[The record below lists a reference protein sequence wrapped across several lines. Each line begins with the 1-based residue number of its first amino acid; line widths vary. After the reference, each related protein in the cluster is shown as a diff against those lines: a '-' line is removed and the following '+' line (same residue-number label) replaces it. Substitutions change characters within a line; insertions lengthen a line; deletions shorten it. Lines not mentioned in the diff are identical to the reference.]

1 MSHADVA
8 VRRCTRPENMRC
20 EAEGIRPAGNSMLK
34 PKSYARLILFV
45 LPGFLALALPLRAQ
59 KHDLALSLGGF
70 VGQTRGFNSP
80 TTGRVDISA
89 DKSFGANC
97 GYRLLHSNAADL
109 FGELQFVAIPN
120 QRLTSANAV
129 VPRLYASLYV
139 APGFRVKFFP
149 EARLSPWGALGGGY
163 ALYEEADRLSN
174 GQVTSNRFLSRGVL
188 DFGGGLDYR
197 LFRFVGLRVEA
208 RDFYS
213 DNPNVN
219 VHLDSS

>member
-1 MSHADVA
+1 M
-8 VRRCTRPENMRC
+8 M
-20 EAEGIRPAGNSMLK
+20 NSWLG
-34 PKSYARLILFV
+34 PKRYARLILFF
-45 LPGFLALALPLRAQ
+45 LLGFLALALPLRAQ
-59 KHDLALSLGGF
+59 KQDLTLSLGGF

-89 DKSFGANC
+89 DKNFGVNY
-97 GYRLLHSNAADL
+97 GYRFLHSNAADL
-109 FGELQFVAIPN
+109 FGELEFVAIPN
-120 QRLTSANAV
+120 QQLTSVSTV

-139 APGFRVKFFP
+139 GPGFRVKFFP

-174 GQVTSNRFLSRGVL
+174 GQVTSNRLRNRGVF

-197 LFRFVGLRVEA
+197 LFRFVGLRAEV

-213 DNPNVN
+213 GNPNLN
-219 VHLDSS
+219 VQLGSSTQHNLVASGGIIFHF